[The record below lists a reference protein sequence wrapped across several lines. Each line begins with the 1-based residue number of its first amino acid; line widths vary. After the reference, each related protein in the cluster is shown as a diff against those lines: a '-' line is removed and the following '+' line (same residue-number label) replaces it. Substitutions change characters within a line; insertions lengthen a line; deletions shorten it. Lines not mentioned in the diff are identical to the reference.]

1 MEDNFWEK
9 NRLERH
15 AVVLI
20 GYDDHY
26 LKFLNSYGEG
36 WGDEGFF
43 RIEDETLLED
53 IKFYDV
59 FWEESD
65 LF

>member
-20 GYDDHY
+20 GYDDQY

-36 WGDEGFF
+36 WGDDGFF
-43 RIEDETLLED
+43 RLEDESLLED